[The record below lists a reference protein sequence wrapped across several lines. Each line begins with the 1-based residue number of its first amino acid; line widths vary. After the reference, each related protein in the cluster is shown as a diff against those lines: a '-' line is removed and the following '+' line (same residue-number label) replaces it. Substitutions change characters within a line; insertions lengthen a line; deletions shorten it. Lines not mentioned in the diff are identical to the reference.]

1 MICNL
6 KKPTSIDK
14 VNGKMNQYQ
23 LYQYYSTSQNEYK
36 FLMNED
42 EKNEL
47 ISEFEKMFC
56 KNKNIFELFDFF

>member
-23 LYQYYSTSQNEYK
+23 LYQYYSTSQKEYK

-47 ISEFEKMFC
+47 ISEIEKMFC
-56 KNKNIFELFDFF
+56 NNNKS